1 MQVGD
6 IVRFTKWDE
15 IEDLNDWDA
24 TPKTHLGLLVEY
36 SGLMKVAKIL
46 YDGKIYSV
54 RAQLVEKAGKKDGL

>member
-15 IEDLNDWDA
+15 IEDLNDWDS
-24 TPKTHLGLLVEY
+24 TPKTHLGLLIEY